1 MNRYGKRC
9 VLYPRVST
17 EMQVDGYSLE
27 GQKNMLTR
35 FADREEMIVVDTY
48 EDAGKSGKSIEGRP
62 AFQKMLR
69 DIEDGLDIDY
79 ILVYK
84 LSRFGRNAADILNSL
99 ELVQSYGVN
108 LICIEE
114 GIDSSQTSGK
124 LLISVL
130 SAVAEIE
137 RENIIEQ
144 TMNGRREKARQG
156 GWNGGF
162 APYGYTLEDNKLMI
176 EETEAV
182 AIRKIFELYT
192 SSEIGLGG
200 IANQL
205 NLQGIRKIPR
215 QNGTLE
221 DWTGHFIKLILDN
234 PVYCGKIAYGR
245 RTKEKVKGT
254 KNDYQ
259 MKRND
264 DYILTEG
271 QHKGIVSEEVWEKA
285 HAKRLRTGVK
295 QPSKIGRDRVH
306 LLSGLLKC
314 PVCGSPMYT
323 NKHAWTN
330 KDGTYKEI
338 YYYVC
343 SRNRMVRGKHCEYKA
358 MLKKTDIEP
367 MVIEAIREIV
377 RNEEYAQAI
386 KKRIGVQIDTK
397 AVDKELEGYQAKL
410 KEVDLNKTRLERE
423 IDSLPADAK
432 YRERKLHDMTLR
444 LDSLYDVIVELEEK
458 IEDARLRRDAIK
470 QQAITL
476 ENIYKIM
483 VNFDCVYN
491 IINDEEKRNVVTAL
505 IKEIEIYRNDE
516 SEYPLKRIGLNFPV
530 FKDGGEVT
538 ELLWDKGNT
547 VDAVLVLH
555 RERDGWRVQRM
566 MHRMGRPLMEPM
578 IWSATSGKPFGRSR
592 LKKPIRTLIDDYIRT
607 VANAT
612 IALEFD
618 TTPQKYILGVTDDQY
633 DAIVSDKFKQY
644 VGSLLAATSN
654 PETGENPVFG
664 QLAQG
669 SLSPHV
675 EKMRMTATQ
684 FAAATGLTVT
694 DVGIIND
701 ANPTSSDAI
710 LAQSQTLVLLAQQL
724 NTGNGDALRTI
735 ACMAQAIAQNK
746 TLDELTEEES
756 GIMAHFKNPA
766 MPSVAVTADAAIK
779 IASARQEFASTDTF
793 LEMIG
798 FDQADIRRIKSQ
810 EQRVRGQQLLM
821 ELNDEADTVESMA

>member
-458 IEDARLRRDAIK
+458 IEDAKLRRDAIK

-547 VDAVLVLH
+547 VEFVVLLGTGMRVSEFCGLTKADLDFTGRKIRVDH
-555 RERDGWRVQRM
+555 QLVRERGGKYYVEKTKTECGCRYIPMTDEVYRSLQNILSRRKRVKTETIIDGYSGFLLLDKNDSPKVALHIENEMRWAMKKYQKLHPDKPLPHITPHVFRHTFCTNYANDGMDIKNLQYL
-566 MHRMGRPLMEPM
+566 MGH
-578 IWSATSGKPFGRSR
+578 SDA
-592 LKKPIRTLIDDYIRT
+592 
-607 VANAT
+607 
-612 IALEFD
+612 
-618 TTPQKYILGVTDDQY
+618 GVTLNVYAHASYAHAAEQMAEISQFRHSPEAKKDRGF
-633 DAIVSDKFKQY
+633 A
-644 VGSLLAATSN
+644 VG
-654 PETGENPVFG
+654 
-664 QLAQG
+664 
-669 SLSPHV
+669 
-675 EKMRMTATQ
+675 
-684 FAAATGLTVT
+684 
-694 DVGIIND
+694 
-701 ANPTSSDAI
+701 
-710 LAQSQTLVLLAQQL
+710 
-724 NTGNGDALRTI
+724 
-735 ACMAQAIAQNK
+735 
-746 TLDELTEEES
+746 
-756 GIMAHFKNPA
+756 
-766 MPSVAVTADAAIK
+766 
-779 IASARQEFASTDTF
+779 
-793 LEMIG
+793 
-798 FDQADIRRIKSQ
+798 
-810 EQRVRGQQLLM
+810 
-821 ELNDEADTVESMA
+821 

>member
-547 VDAVLVLH
+547 VDTLRLLDLEVKEVPEMPDPALSVQDMKDYGYAWAGVLPAGQEAAEKALEKGCEVYRLYSDNTEGLCVDAKEIADH
-555 RERDGWRVQRM
+555 AAKGGMLGISKESWM
-566 MHRMGRPLMEPM
+566 AALEKENYLKAAEMSME
-578 IWSATSGKPFGRSR
+578 
-592 LKKPIRTLIDDYIRT
+592 DDYGMIDGII
-607 VANAT
+607 NNGPK
-612 IALEFD
+612 E
-618 TTPQKYILGVTDDQY
+618 
-633 DAIVSDKFKQY
+633 DKTLDVK
-644 VGSLLAATSN
+644 A
-654 PETGENPVFG
+654 PETGEKSSIMDR
-664 QLAQG
+664 LKSAKA
-669 SLSPHV
+669 
-675 EKMRMTATQ
+675 EKQ
-684 FAAATGLTVT
+684 KECCPPKKHKGE
-694 DVGIIND
+694 I
-701 ANPTSSDAI
+701 
-710 LAQSQTLVLLAQQL
+710 
-724 NTGNGDALRTI
+724 
-735 ACMAQAIAQNK
+735 
-746 TLDELTEEES
+746 EL
-756 GIMAHFKNPA
+756 
-766 MPSVAVTADAAIK
+766 
-779 IASARQEFASTDTF
+779 
-793 LEMIG
+793 
-798 FDQADIRRIKSQ
+798 
-810 EQRVRGQQLLM
+810 
-821 ELNDEADTVESMA
+821 

>member
-547 VDAVLVLH
+547 VETVLMLRELNVSIPEIKGFMEHRSAPGMERLLSAQIRELEERIDHLRTMKKTLVSRHQDMMALLHLDLSEISVVRKEKSCLAVVPVEQEVPTAADVERVIGAVKRHSLQRLHDAVYGSMIAVEHLYQGYYDRYEALYVELPRLSARKGLH
-555 RERDGWRVQRM
+555 IRPAGRYLRAFCKGPWENLPGRYEEILAYAGAHGLTLYGW
-566 MHRMGRPLMEPM
+566 
-578 IWSATSGKPFGRSR
+578 S
-592 LKKPIRTLIDDYIRT
+592 Y
-607 VANAT
+607 
-612 IALEFD
+612 
-618 TTPQKYILGVTDDQY
+618 
-633 DAIVSDKFKQY
+633 
-644 VGSLLAATSN
+644 
-654 PETGENPVFG
+654 ETGLNESVIDSFD
-664 QLAQG
+664 
-669 SLSPHV
+669 
-675 EKMRMTATQ
+675 EYITQ
-684 FAAATGLTVT
+684 
-694 DVGIIND
+694 IEI
-701 ANPTSSDAI
+701 PI
-710 LAQSQTLVLLAQQL
+710 
-724 NTGNGDALRTI
+724 
-735 ACMAQAIAQNK
+735 
-746 TLDELTEEES
+746 
-756 GIMAHFKNPA
+756 
-766 MPSVAVTADAAIK
+766 
-779 IASARQEFASTDTF
+779 QE
-793 LEMIG
+793 
-798 FDQADIRRIKSQ
+798 
-810 EQRVRGQQLLM
+810 
-821 ELNDEADTVESMA
+821 

>member
-271 QHKGIVSEEVWEKA
+271 QHKGIVSEEIWEKA

-386 KKRIGVQIDTK
+386 KKRICVQIDTK

-547 VDAVLVLH
+547 VETLDKLLQTLLYEFPIREIAVQMPAWVTMLESGHWLQSAVYTSML
-555 RERDGWRVQRM
+555 DFAASV
-566 MHRMGRPLMEPM
+566 HRMADLAGKRPQLGCEYITAASLTGMDLASGSVSITAAVAPDIFYKILGEQTGLDIVDEASLLPCVVSLARAKRAYDKIKSALDQVEATGYGIVMPGIDELTLEEPEIVRQGGQYGVRLSASAPSLHIM
-578 IWSATSGKPFGRSR
+578 RANIHTELSPTVGSEQQGEELIKSLLADFETDPGKLWSTNIFGKSLNELVSEGVQAKLLHMPQEARSR
-592 LKKPIRTLIDDYIRT
+592 LQQTLER
-607 VANAT
+607 
-612 IALEFD
+612 
-618 TTPQKYILGVTDDQY
+618 
-633 DAIVSDKFKQY
+633 
-644 VGSLLAATSN
+644 
-654 PETGENPVFG
+654 
-664 QLAQG
+664 
-669 SLSPHV
+669 
-675 EKMRMTATQ
+675 
-684 FAAATGLTVT
+684 
-694 DVGIIND
+694 IINEGCD
-701 ANPTSSDAI
+701 GLICI
-710 LAQSQTLVLLAQQL
+710 LL
-724 NTGNGDALRTI
+724 
-735 ACMAQAIAQNK
+735 
-746 TLDELTEEES
+746 
-756 GIMAHFKNPA
+756 
-766 MPSVAVTADAAIK
+766 
-779 IASARQEFASTDTF
+779 
-793 LEMIG
+793 
-798 FDQADIRRIKSQ
+798 
-810 EQRVRGQQLLM
+810 
-821 ELNDEADTVESMA
+821 